1 MQNKTSYGQ
10 TLLRERLQWFIK
22 GTPIENYRGAW
33 LCGMELDFFYIE
45 HGLAFEFQGDQHFMP
60 VYGEEA
66 LRSQQSRDASKRR
79 LCRQMGIVLVK
90 VEAWELPKLKL
101 KTKIFAAMN
110 SYRKTADRTARRA
123 WVKSVFVDKH
133 RYHNRPCRRDY
144 SKQEAKD
151 YQFVIGAT
159 FNGITAIPKKFVH
172 KRAAAM
178 ERFKAAQK

>member
-1 MQNKTSYGQ
+1 
-10 TLLRERLQWFIK
+10 
-22 GTPIENYRGAW
+22 
-33 LCGMELDFFYIE
+33 MELDFFYIE

-66 LRSQQSRDASKRR
+66 LRAQQSRDASKRR

-90 VEAWELPKLKL
+90 VEAWELPRLKL
-101 KTKIFAAMN
+101 KAKIFAALN
-110 SYRKTADRTARRA
+110 SYRKIKNRAERNA
-123 WVKSVFVDKH
+123 WVRSVFVDKN
-133 RYHNRPCRRDY
+133 RYHNRPGRKDY
-144 SKQEAKD
+144 LKQEAKD

-159 FNGITAIPKKFVH
+159 FNGITAIPKKFVQ